1 MKEPVQLFGDEWSAG
16 ELTIRSYRPTDY
28 ESVVALWRGV
38 GFQVDDRDNAEG
50 IARYTVLNP
59 GLFLVAEAAGA
70 LVGTVVASWDGRRSI
85 VYRMAVDPGWQRRG
99 IGTQL
104 MAEVERRL
112 RTLGARSV
120 ALLAWRDDQRAVGFY
135 EALGYEIEEGV
146 AFMMKRLDATEESE
160 GGLECC

>member
-28 ESVVALWRGV
+28 ESVVALWREV
-38 GFQVDDRDNAEG
+38 GFHVDDRDSAERL
-50 IARYTVLNP
+50 ARCVVLNP
-59 GLFLVAEAAGA
+59 GLFLLAEVDGSV
-70 LVGTVVASWDGRRSI
+70 VGTVIGSWDGRRSI

-112 RTLGARSV
+112 ETLGARSV
-120 ALLAWRDDQRAVGFY
+120 ALLAWRDDERAVGFY
-135 EALGYEIEEGV
+135 ESLGYQIEEGV
-146 AFMMKRLDATEESE
+146 AFMKKRLVPMEENGHGS
-160 GGLECC
+160 